1 MIIVLSCIFM
11 ADEEKI
17 GAPGGRQ
24 GSALTQP
31 LSPPATAGL
40 LGGMA
45 APTPAPGAW
54 RGVVWRGV
62 ATAPGAGALHRA
74 AWLTRAGRGWQDAPC

>member
-1 MIIVLSCIFM
+1 M

-54 RGVVWRGV
+54 RGV
-62 ATAPGAGALHRA
+62 
-74 AWLTRAGRGWQDAPC
+74 AWPQPLERVLSTEQHG

>member
-1 MIIVLSCIFM
+1 MMIIVLSCIFM

-54 RGVVWRGV
+54 RGV
-62 ATAPGAGALHRA
+62 
-74 AWLTRAGRGWQDAPC
+74 AWPQPLERVLSTEQHG